1 MKTNI
6 FSYIFSAI
14 SIIAIF
20 ASCSNESLDEITLPT
35 INLIGTW
42 ENNHPRYEVKIEN
55 CNVSDASNIR
65 IYEQVERKHQNRY
78 DWRTINLSSSNL
90 TNNDTHWTLK
100 KGDILKAIAIMETP
114 QGKIRS
120 ENAFVYEMPNGLQP
134 VIESVTFDLYPNE
147 RGKIVITGHDF
158 DVDGDLRF
166 KSQNIDKFSGKL
178 HITPTRIEYDYYGPS
193 DWGTNTDELIIN
205 GMSAPFSFELPQPT
219 IKASKTEIK
228 HGETITVT
236 VTGFN
241 PEYELDIWNSET
253 ISRDGNT
260 YLVKPKDLGD
270 GTSFIRASFKDHDIF
285 QTEAISITFVD

>member
-6 FSYIFSAI
+6 FKYIFSAI

-20 ASCSNESLDEITLPT
+20 ASCSNETLDEITLPT
-35 INLIGTW
+35 INLIGAW

-55 CNVSDASNIR
+55 CNVSDASNIC
-65 IYEQVERKHQNRY
+65 IFEQVKRKHDDYY
-78 DWRTINLSSSNL
+78 DWRTIKLFSSNL
-90 TNNDTHWTLK
+90 TSDEKYWTLK
-100 KGDILKAIAIMETP
+100 KGDILSAIAIMETP

-120 ENAFVYEMPNGLQP
+120 EKAFTYEMPTGSQP
-134 VIESVTFDLYPNE
+134 VIESVTFDFYPNE

-166 KSQNIDKFSGKL
+166 KSQNIDKWVGKL
-178 HITPTRIEYDYYGPS
+178 HITPTRIEYDYYRPS

-205 GMSAPFSFELPQPT
+205 GMSAPFRFELPQPT
-219 IKASKTEIK
+219 IYVSKTKIK

-241 PEYELDIWNSET
+241 PEYELDIWNCET
-253 ISRDGNT
+253 ISRKGNT

-270 GTSFIRASFKDHDIF
+270 GSSFIRASFMDHDF
-285 QTEAISITFVD
+285 FHTEAIIITFID